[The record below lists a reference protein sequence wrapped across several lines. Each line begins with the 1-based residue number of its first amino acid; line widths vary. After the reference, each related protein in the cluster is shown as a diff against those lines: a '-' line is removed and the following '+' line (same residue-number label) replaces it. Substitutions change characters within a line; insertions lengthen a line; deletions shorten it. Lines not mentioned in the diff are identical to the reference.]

1 MERLKYAKKPLSVL
15 HILRRGHFYYLD
27 IFVQRNQTGSHSGIR
42 ICLYHHSYRL
52 LHLGRAWSHME
63 IFELKGKCAVI
74 VLLRFLL
81 V

>member
-1 MERLKYAKKPLSVL
+1 MERLKYAKNRSACYVC
-15 HILRRGHFYYLD
+15 LRRGHFYYLD
-27 IFVQRNQTGSHSGIR
+27 IFSQRNQTGSHSGIR
-42 ICLYHHSYRL
+42 ICLSHHSYRL

-74 VLLRFLL
+74 VLLRFLF